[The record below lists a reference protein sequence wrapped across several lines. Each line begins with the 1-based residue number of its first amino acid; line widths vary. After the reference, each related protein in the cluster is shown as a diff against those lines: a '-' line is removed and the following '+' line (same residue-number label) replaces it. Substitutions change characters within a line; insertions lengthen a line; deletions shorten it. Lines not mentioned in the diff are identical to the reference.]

1 MAALFWG
8 EDRPPTL
15 KEYPKVLFR
24 AALGGAL
31 VGPIL
36 SFALTAL
43 FAHPLAPIFAQWPKI
58 LLYSAYAGSVFT
70 LSFFVCCGLPWTYLR
85 PILADYPAKW
95 KRVLTPI
102 IGALGAMLA
111 YSIATGLISF
121 MSDFHMWGRDRFGR
135 MLAIEALIGAL
146 LALIIG
152 TYKSMQKQIRSTEA
166 ILHEKE
172 LRERSLSETA
182 ARAQAR
188 ALQAQINPHFFFN
201 TLNTLSA
208 LIPINPGAAQ
218 EMIGRLAD
226 MFRYT
231 LACSRDGQVTLTQ
244 ELAFIENYLELE
256 KARFSDRLRITMPE
270 GQFNDIQVPG
280 LSLQPL
286 VENAIKHG
294 ISKRIEGGEVNVSVH
309 RNGKQCSVEVV
320 NPAEPTA
327 AAAEF
332 FREGHALSI
341 VRERLALH
349 SGSVKV
355 GTDEPGRVRVSLLVP
370 IGVPA

>member
-8 EDRPPTL
+8 EDRPPIAR
-15 KEYPKVLFR
+15 EYPLLILRSFVIGAVVGDAISCFINLIFNR
-24 AALGGAL
+24 EAFHEWPAL
-31 VGPIL
+31 
-36 SFALTAL
+36 
-43 FAHPLAPIFAQWPKI
+43 
-58 LLYSAYAGSVFT
+58 LLYSAYVPGVFST
-70 LSFFVCCGLPWTYLR
+70 CFFVFCGLPWTYLR
-85 PILADYPAKW
+85 PILADYPVKAK
-95 KRVLTPI
+95 KLLTPL

-111 YSIATGLISF
+111 FSIATGLTSF
-121 MSDFHMWGRDRFGR
+121 LPGFHFWGSQHFVQ
-135 MLAIEALIGAL
+135 MLLVEAIVGAI

-152 TYKSMQKQIRSTEA
+152 TYKSMQRQIRAAELT
-166 ILHEKE
+166 LHEKE
-172 LRERSLSETA
+172 LRERVLSETA
-182 ARAQAR
+182 AQAQSR

-256 KARFSDRLRITMPE
+256 KARFSDRLRITLPE